1 MTTREKV
8 TVREVGL
15 RDGLQMVR
23 TILSTEQKLEW
34 CRRMVEAGSVEIE
47 VTSFVPPKIVPQFA
61 DAVEVARGALDIT
74 GLHAAALVPN
84 LKGAQRAF
92 EVGLSKVHYVLSAS
106 NEHNLKNVRR
116 TTAESVE
123 DFARIVL
130 ERDTVERTARRITLG
145 AGVATAFGCTISGR
159 VEESG
164 VLGLVETLLE
174 AGADEITIADTVGY
188 ANPRQVKALMRE
200 VLAITRDVPVA
211 CHFHDTRGLGLAN
224 VVAALD
230 AGVRS
235 FDSSLGGLGGCPFAP
250 NATGNI
256 NTEDTVFLLESEGF
270 DTGINIDALL
280 AIRETIAGWLPG
292 EPFTGAIAR
301 AGVPK
306 TFDLREAEMFPAGQ

>member
-1 MTTREKV
+1 MTKREKV
-8 TVREVGL
+8 RVREVGL
-15 RDGLQMVR
+15 RDGLQMVQ

-34 CRRMVEAGSVEIE
+34 CRRMVDAGSVEIE

-61 DAVEVARGALDIT
+61 DAVDVARGALHIK

-123 DFARIVL
+123 DFGRIVV
-130 ERDTVERTARRITLG
+130 ERDTGEDAPRDITLG
-145 AGVATAFGCTISGR
+145 AGIATAFGCTIAGR
-159 VEESG
+159 VEESR

-188 ANPRQVKALMRE
+188 ANPGQVRALMRK

-211 CHFHDTRGLGLAN
+211 CHFHDTRGVGLAN
-224 VVAALD
+224 VIAALD

-256 NTEDTVFLLESEGF
+256 NTEDTVFLLESEGL
-270 DTGINIDALL
+270 DTGMDVNALL
-280 AIRETIAGWLPG
+280 SIRETISGWLPG

-301 AGVPK
+301 AGLPK
-306 TFDLREAEMFPAGQ
+306 TFDLRKAETV